1 MKPIFTRLIQSA
13 TLLTALLAGAAHA
26 GELTLYTDSE
36 FRGPAITLRDA
47 TPDLVR
53 QGFNDRTSSVVV
65 RSGRWELCEHAGF
78 QGHCIVLDRGEYRVL
93 EGFNDKVSSAREVN
107 DRDER
112 GGRGDRGDRGEHGDR
127 GGWGGRGDG
136 EGRDGRD
143 ARREPIVL
151 FAQAGFGGRRA
162 ELHNDVRTLEDYDF
176 NDRAGSVVVNE
187 GRWELCEHA
196 DFRGHCIVLAPGRY
210 EFLDDMN
217 NRISSVR
224 RLR

>member
-1 MKPIFTRLIQSA
+1 MKPIFSRLIKTAS
-13 TLLTALLAGAAHA
+13 LLTAAALLAGAAHA

-36 FRGPAITLRDA
+36 FRGPSISLRDA

-65 RSGRWELCEHAGF
+65 RSGTWELCEHAGF
-78 QGHCIVLDRGEYRVL
+78 QGHCIKLDRGEYRVL
-93 EGFNDKVSSAREVN
+93 EGFNDKVSSVREV
-107 DRDER
+107 D
-112 GGRGDRGDRGEHGDR
+112 GRGDHGGR
-127 GGWGGRGDG
+127 PGRGDH
-136 EGRDGRD
+136 DGRPGRGED
-143 ARREPIVL
+143 IVL
-151 FAQAGFGGRRA
+151 FAQASFGGRRA

-176 NDRAGSVVVNE
+176 NDRAGSVIVNE

-196 DFRGHCIVLAPGRY
+196 EFRGRCIVLKPGRY